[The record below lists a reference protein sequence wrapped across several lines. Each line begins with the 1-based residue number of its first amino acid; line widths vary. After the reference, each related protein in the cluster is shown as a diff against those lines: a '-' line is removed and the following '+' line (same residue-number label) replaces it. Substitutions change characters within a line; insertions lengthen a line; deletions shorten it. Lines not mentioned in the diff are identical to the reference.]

1 MALIRQLVMLRLL
14 VLLALLV
21 PSTALAQPDDA
32 PEPVQV
38 MVVGTFHFANPNLDV
53 VKTEGRDMMTPE
65 MQAQIAEV
73 VDALAA
79 FEPTAIAI
87 ERTPARA
94 AYYDSLYAAYRAGTH
109 TLRDGEDEQLG
120 FRLAE
125 RFGHDGLLA
134 IDHRGSFPFEPVLEY
149 AQENDPEFMA
159 WFMETRAR
167 MESEENARDS
177 TQTLRDVLRKMN
189 TPEEVDESHTPYLRI
204 AAVGGGDTYVGAD
217 VLSAWY
223 DRNIR
228 IFANLAAAVEPGD
241 RVLVIYGAGH
251 AYTLRELIESADW
264 MELVE
269 ATDVL

>member
-1 MALIRQLVMLRLL
+1 MRV
-14 VLLALLV
+14 LALLV
-21 PSTALAQPDDA
+21 CLLAPVASAQPDET

-38 MVVGTFHFANPNLDV
+38 MVVGTFHFDNPNLDI

-65 MQAQIAEV
+65 MQAQITEV

-94 AYYDSLYAAYRAGTH
+94 ARYDSLYAAYRAGTH
-109 TLRDGEDEQLG
+109 ALHDSEDQQLG
-120 FRLAE
+120 FRLAD

-149 AQENDPEFMA
+149 AQEKDPAFMT
-159 WFMETRAR
+159 WFVETRAR
-167 MESEENARDS
+167 MEDEENARDS
-177 TQTLRDVLRKMN
+177 TQTLRDILRAMN
-189 TPEEVDESHTPYLRI
+189 QPDEVDESHTPYLRI

-228 IFANLAAAVEPGD
+228 IFSNLAAAAKPGD
-241 RVLVIYGAGH
+241 RILVIFGAGH